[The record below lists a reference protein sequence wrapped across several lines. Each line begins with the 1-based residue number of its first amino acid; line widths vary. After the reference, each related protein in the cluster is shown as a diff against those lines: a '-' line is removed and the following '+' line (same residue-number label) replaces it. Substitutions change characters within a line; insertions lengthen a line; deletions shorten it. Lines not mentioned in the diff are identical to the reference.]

1 MTPRV
6 GNIVIDC
13 ADLDAMA
20 AFWGGLLGM
29 KTSAVNADW
38 LDLEPLGTG
47 GPVLSFQRVPE
58 GKKAK
63 NRLHLDLDVPD
74 VRAAGERAARPARP
88 PPPALWATRPLPSR
102 CGATPR
108 ATSSAS
114 APPHDRRTAARR
126 RTPSASSASGPRS
139 RTRSAGTGPGPRRG
153 RRAVPR

>member
-1 MTPRV
+1 
-6 GNIVIDC
+6 
-13 ADLDAMA
+13 
-20 AFWGGLLGM
+20 M

-74 VRAAGERAARPARP
+74 VRAAGERAAR
-88 PPPALWATRPLPSR
+88 L
-102 CGATPR
+102 GATPR
-108 ATSSAS
+108 RRPYGRPGLSLPGVARPRGQRVLLLHRLMTAGRRRGGGRPPP
-114 APPHDRRTAARR
+114 APPPR
-126 RTPSASSASGPRS
+126 PRS